1 MCHRLAAHR
10 LEELAC
16 ASQSAR
22 PIGGDR
28 VVHHVRCA
36 EPVER
41 RQVIGAQQLV
51 ERGQY
56 PLVSST
62 LIGTLLESSGENTV
76 SPRRVRPARQH
87 SAHTTH
93 IGDRERYAVYRH
105 VSSTRRHRR
114 RRTGGPGRGRLRLR
128 HARLGHTQHRSVRP
142 TRRGTARTTRAA
154 PRRPREH
161 PVGRSAARDGR
172 CEVARERHERSIW
185 LTDRVSPVIRNP
197 RDVLC
202 AWISWA
208 IWWLS
213 RGAHGRRVT
222 PPPQSPRRLSVPATT
237 RKPCRS
243 SAADLLEVP
252 NRRAVW
258 RDGEMAQYADIHSR
272 PVNCHSAGLDDL
284 GHGEDRIPGTL
295 LRGPADKMTR
305 RDRVPGCVAS
315 CERPVERVRDVKCVG
330 GEDPVELFVEDQV
343 DRRCVRGARALR
355 QRRNGHCVVLRDA
368 AAT

>member
-1 MCHRLAAHR
+1 MVKSSRTASARRSGLPRTGTWRRSLCCTHPGGLDAHEASAVPPSVTDAVLDDVVAVGDHDQFPPALMCHRLAAHR

-172 CEVARERHERSIW
+172 CE
-185 LTDRVSPVIRNP
+185 SP
-197 RDVLC
+197 
-202 AWISWA
+202 ASA
-208 IWWLS
+208 
-213 RGAHGRRVT
+213 T
-222 PPPQSPRRLSVPATT
+222 SV
-237 RKPCRS
+237 RF
-243 SAADLLEVP
+243 
-252 NRRAVW
+252 
-258 RDGEMAQYADIHSR
+258 G
-272 PVNCHSAGLDDL
+272 
-284 GHGEDRIPGTL
+284 
-295 LRGPADKMTR
+295 
-305 RDRVPGCVAS
+305 
-315 CERPVERVRDVKCVG
+315 
-330 GEDPVELFVEDQV
+330 
-343 DRRCVRGARALR
+343 
-355 QRRNGHCVVLRDA
+355 
-368 AAT
+368 